1 MMVCRREI
9 AFAAEPAE
17 EPPGSEC
24 VSGLEREPPDD
35 ERAPAEL
42 AVGAA
47 SVTAA

>member
-1 MMVCRREI
+1 MVCKREI
-9 AFAAEPAE
+9 AIAAEPAE
-17 EPPGSEC
+17 EPPGSEH
-24 VSGLEREPPDD
+24 VAGLAREPPDD